1 MAKYWDRSAA
11 AKKGWQT
18 RRAKAQYQEWL
29 EEEWTKGKIPDW
41 YINKEEYPEYV
52 SPLDIFEYDETEE
65 IETPEEYDTEN
76 EEYMD
81 IGEAIDNAIND
92 ALDSAVSFIN
102 MARVTRTELES
113 IKTEIGIKQYYKN
126 LSDNWLEINLHVT
139 NILADYNNEK
149 VFNSEV
155 AIVGFAANDNYRTT
169 SFMAELVLARRID
182 AREEYRRRHPNA
194 KHRV

>member
-76 EEYMD
+76 EDYMVL
-81 IGEAIDNAIND
+81 GERIDTAINN
-92 ALDSAVSFIN
+92 ALDSAFVYVN
-102 MARVTRTELES
+102 MARVTRTELQN
-113 IKTEIGIKQYYKN
+113 IKSQIGTKAYYENLADNWTEIN
-126 LSDNWLEINLHVT
+126 AHVN
-139 NILADYNNEK
+139 NILADYNNETIYE
-149 VFNSEV
+149 SEIKIIGYASGDV
-155 AIVGFAANDNYRTT
+155 YSVT
-169 SFMAELVLARRID
+169 SFMAEIVLARRID
-182 AREEYRRRHPNA
+182 AREEYRRQHPNA